1 MMQPVLAE
9 RLGEVPCVAL
19 LGPRQVGKTTLALA
33 IGKSRASQYLDLE
46 SPSDLA
52 KLQEAELYFSGHAD
66 KLVIVDE
73 IQRRPDL
80 FPILRG
86 LIDRARR
93 KGSAAG
99 RFLLLGSA
107 SGDLLR
113 QSGESLAG
121 RISYLEMT
129 PLRLAE
135 TGPQHLE
142 ELWQRGGF
150 PESYTAHT
158 TAASMRW
165 RHDFIL
171 TSLER
176 DLPRFGTRIPLETQR
191 RLWTMLAHRHGELHN
206 AATLA
211 QALDLD
217 GKTIARYVDMLV
229 DLMLLRRL
237 SPWHANIG
245 KRLVKSPKLYLRDSG
260 LLHALL
266 GIPDH
271 EALLGHPVLGASW
284 EGWAVEQ
291 IASALPSGA
300 SLSFFRTAAGA
311 EVDLVIDFADS
322 RRYVVEIKH
331 TTRPSLS
338 RGFVSAVS
346 DLAPTHR
353 WFVYRGEETF
363 SLGHETTAISVAEAA
378 SRLAAP
384 ATRSV
389 A

>member
-1 MMQPVLAE
+1 VIKRLLEPILAE
-9 RLGEVPCVAL
+9 RLDEVPCVAL

-33 IGKSRASQYLDLE
+33 IGESRPSQYLDLE

-52 KLQEAELYFSGHAD
+52 KLEEAELYLKGHAD

-93 KGSAAG
+93 RGPAAG
-99 RFLLLGSA
+99 KFLLLGSA

-129 PLRLAE
+129 PLRLSE
-135 TGPQHLE
+135 TGSTHLE
-142 ELWQRGGF
+142 QLWQRGGF
-150 PESYTAHT
+150 PESYVAK
-158 TAASMRW
+158 TAAASVRW
-165 RHDFIL
+165 RRDFIL

-176 DLPRFGTRIPLETQR
+176 DLPRFGTRIPIETQR

-217 GKTIARYVDMLV
+217 GKTIARYVDLLV
-229 DLMLLRRL
+229 DLMLVRRL
-237 SPWHANIG
+237 SPWHANLG
-245 KRLVKSPKLYLRDSG
+245 KRLVKSPKLYVRDSG

-266 GIPDH
+266 GITDQ

-284 EGWAVEQ
+284 EGWVVEQ
-291 IASALPSGA
+291 IASAIPKA
-300 SLSFFRTAAGA
+300 AELSFFRTAAGA

-322 RRYVVEIKH
+322 QRWVVEIKH

-338 RGFVSAVS
+338 RGFRSGVA
-346 DLAPTHR
+346 DLAPTQR
-353 WFVYRGEETF
+353 WFVYRGEESF
-363 SLGHETTAISVAEAA
+363 SLGHETTALSVAEIV
-378 SRLAAP
+378 SRLA
-384 ATRSV
+384 R
-389 A
+389 